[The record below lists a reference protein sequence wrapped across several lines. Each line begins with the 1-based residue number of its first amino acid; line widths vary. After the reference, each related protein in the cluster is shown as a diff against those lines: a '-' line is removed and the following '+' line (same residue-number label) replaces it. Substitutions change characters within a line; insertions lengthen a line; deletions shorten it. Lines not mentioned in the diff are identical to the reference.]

1 MKILLIEDD
10 DRIARPLAKD
20 LRHQHHTIDVA
31 KDGQE
36 GWNFATAT
44 EYDLILLDIMLPHI
58 DGITLCQRL
67 RTNGCKSLIL
77 MLTARDTTSDK
88 IIGLD
93 AGADD
98 YLVKPFALE
107 ELAAHIRA
115 LARRTAELK
124 PAIIHHGL
132 LQLNLNTSLVLY
144 HDQPLTLT
152 PKEYGILECL
162 LRQPTQTF
170 TRTDL
175 LNKIWDFDQTAGEET
190 IKTHINNL
198 RRKLKAVGADHDLIE
213 TVYGMGYRLAQGSK

>member
-20 LRHQHHTIDVA
+20 LRHQNHVIDIAV
-31 KDGQE
+31 DGQE
-36 GWNFATAT
+36 GWNFANAIN
-44 EYDLILLDIMLPHI
+44 YDLILLDIMLPYI
-58 DGITLCQRL
+58 DGITLCQKL
-67 RTNGCKSLIL
+67 RDNGCKSLIL

-115 LARRTAELK
+115 LSRRSNELK
-124 PAIIHHGL
+124 AVVISYGL
-132 LQLNLNTSLVLY
+132 LQLDPSTSLILY
-144 HDQPLTLT
+144 DGQPLPLT

-162 LRQPTQTF
+162 LRHPAQTF
-170 TRTDL
+170 TRAIL
-175 LNKIWDFDQTAGEET
+175 LDKIWDFNQATGEET

-198 RRKLKAVGADHDLIE
+198 RRKLKIVGANPDLIE
-213 TVYGMGYRLAQGSK
+213 TVYGMGYRLATGME

>member
-20 LRHQHHTIDVA
+20 LRHQNHVIDIA

-36 GWNFATAT
+36 GWDFANAT
-44 EYDLILLDIMLPHI
+44 SYDLILLDIMLPSI
-58 DGITLCQRL
+58 DGISLCRKL
-67 RTNGCKSLIL
+67 RANNCKALIL
-77 MLTARDTTSDK
+77 MLTARDTVSDK

-115 LARRTAELK
+115 LARRSKELR
-124 PAIIHHGL
+124 PVIFSYGL
-132 LQLNLNTSLVLY
+132 LRLDPSASLASY
-144 HDQPLTLT
+144 NDQPLSLT
-152 PKEYGILECL
+152 PKEYGILECF
-162 LRQPTQTF
+162 LRHPAQIF
-170 TRTDL
+170 TRAIL
-175 LNKIWDFDQTAGEET
+175 LDKIWDFDQATGEET

-198 RRKLKAVGADHDLIE
+198 RRKLKAAGANPELIE
-213 TVYGMGYRLAQGSK
+213 TVYGMGYRLATGME

>member
-20 LRHQHHTIDVA
+20 LRHQYHTIDVA
-31 KDGQE
+31 RDGQE
-36 GWNFATAT
+36 GLNFATAT
-44 EYDLILLDIMLPHI
+44 DYDLILLDIMLPHI

-67 RTNGCKSLIL
+67 RANGCQSLIL

-132 LQLNLNTSLVLY
+132 LQLDLNASLVSY

-152 PKEYGILECL
+152 PKEYGILACL

-175 LNKIWDFDQTAGEET
+175 LNKIWDFDQTASEET

-198 RRKLKAVGADHDLIE
+198 RRKLKAVGAEHDLIE
-213 TVYGMGYRLAQGSK
+213 TVYGMGYRLTQGSK